1 MRPPRWILL
10 PIIAWAPVTAAD
22 DGAFTLDNV
31 LERSRPED
39 GRFASAYHQTRESTL
54 LTEEIRTRGRIV
66 FKPPDRLRRTE
77 HGSGGGRQTIEVRDG
92 TVRIDDDDDD
102 STKQYPL
109 ARAPTL
115 ALLMDV
121 LAAVAAGDAERLRTD
136 FGARLGGS
144 WSDWHIAL
152 DAPVPAGTPDKDG
165 AGDSRR
171 TRVTIAGVDGRIEVL
186 TIDAPGSGRI
196 RIHFTHADGA

>member
-1 MRPPRWILL
+1 MRPRRWILL
-10 PIIAWAPVTAAD
+10 PIIAWALVAAAD

-77 HGSGGGRQTIEVRDG
+77 HGSGGGRETIEVRDG
-92 TVRIDDDDDD
+92 TVHIDDGD
-102 STKQYPL
+102 STTQYPL

-121 LAAVAAGDAERLRTD
+121 LAAMATGDAERLRTD

-144 WSDWHIAL
+144 WNDWHIAL
-152 DAPVPAGTPDKDG
+152 DAPVPTGTPGKDG
-165 AGDSRR
+165 AGESRR
-171 TRVTIAGVDGRIEVL
+171 ARVTIAGVDGRVDVL
-186 TIDAPGSGRI
+186 TIDASGSGRI
-196 RIHFTHADGA
+196 RIHFTDPGGA